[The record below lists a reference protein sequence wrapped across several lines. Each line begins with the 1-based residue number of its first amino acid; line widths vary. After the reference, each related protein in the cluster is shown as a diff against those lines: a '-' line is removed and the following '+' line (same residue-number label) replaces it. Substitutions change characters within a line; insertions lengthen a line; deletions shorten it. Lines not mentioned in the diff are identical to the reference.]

1 MRLNKESSLKP
12 FLFIILGSAL
22 IVLACSY
29 LIFKWMRPPVK
40 LGILHSLTG
49 SQALSE
55 KPMIDAEL
63 MAIDEI
69 NAKSG
74 ILGRKIQA
82 VVADGKSDEAIFAQ
96 EAQRLLEVEKVDAI
110 IGCWTSASRKAV
122 KPIVEKYDSL
132 LIYPVSYE
140 GIEQSKHILSVGA
153 TQNQQI
159 VPCALWSYYNLG
171 KKFFLVGSD
180 YIFSRV
186 ANQIIKETLSAVSG
200 QILGEEYIL
209 LGSKQVDSMIA
220 KIVAAQ
226 PDVIIN
232 TIQGESNLSFFQALR
247 AAGIAPEK
255 IPVMSISSVS
265 ETEFEHIGSDA
276 LAGDYVT
283 ASYFQSISRE
293 ENYSFV
299 ANYKA
304 RFGANRV
311 LSESTEAGYISVYF
325 WAQAVENAHSS
336 KAELVRSHL
345 YNRVFNA
352 PEGIVYVDNHILNTW
367 KMVYVGKLRADG
379 QFTIVWNSVQQ
390 IHPISY
396 PIFGEP
402 KDWDQ
407 LINNLYQQWGNRW
420 SNVG

>member
-1 MRLNKESSLKP
+1 MR
-12 FLFIILGSAL
+12 FIILILLAAL
-22 IVLACSY
+22 SLILCSY
-29 LIFKWMRPPVK
+29 FIFTMMRPPIK

-55 KPMIDAEL
+55 KPMIDAQL

-74 ILGRKIQA
+74 ILGRKIKA
-82 VVADGKSDEAIFAQ
+82 IIADGKSDEAIFAQ
-96 EAQRLLEVEKVDAI
+96 EAERLLKDEKVDAI

-122 KPIVEKYDSL
+122 KPIIEKYDSL

-140 GIEQSKHILSVGA
+140 GIEESKHILSVGA

-186 ANQIIKETLSAVSG
+186 ANQIITQTLNAVDG
-200 QILGEEYIL
+200 QIVGQEYVL
-209 LGSKQVDSMIA
+209 LGSNEVNPMIEKIIAA
-220 KIVAAQ
+220 K

-232 TIQGESNLSFFQALR
+232 TIQGESNLTFFKELR
-247 AAGIAPEK
+247 AHGITPEK

-265 ETEFEHIGSDA
+265 ETEFAHIGSDA

-293 ENYSFV
+293 ENYLFV

-304 RFGANRV
+304 RFGADRV

-325 WAQAVENAHSS
+325 WAQAVENAGSS
-336 KAELVRSHL
+336 KAPLVRPQL

-352 PEGIVYVDNHILNTW
+352 PEGIVYVDNKILNTW
-367 KMVYVGKLRADG
+367 KMIFVGKLRSDG
-379 QFTIVWNSVQQ
+379 QFTIVWDSKKQ
-390 IHPISY
+390 IQPLSY
-396 PIFGEP
+396 PIFNEP
-402 KDWDQ
+402 KEWDNF
-407 LINNLYQQWGNRW
+407 ISNLYQQWGNRW
-420 SNVG
+420 SRAG